1 MPRKQRRS
9 ISVRLGEHA
18 EKRWLGRAGRP
29 AGKLPRLLRLRLI
42 EQIHLGLTVNRGR
55 ALVPLDAEDLDLPQD
70 LIACVDLPDC
80 QGVWQVVTLF
90 SPTRGQK

>member
-18 EKRWLGRAGRP
+18 EKRWLERAGRP
-29 AGKLPRLLRLRLI
+29 AGKLPLLLRAKLI

-55 ALVPLDAEDLDLPQD
+55 ALVPLRAEDLDLPQD
-70 LIACVDLPDC
+70 IVACIDLPDYR
-80 QGVWQVVTLF
+80 GVWQVATFF